1 MITQLP
7 FMFKLLILLLFSFEL
22 LAETIFIDD
31 FQDGNFYG
39 WVSNDTNGSSKIVKN
54 NGSLMFVIRNMD
66 SASISIDTTG
76 VSGVVISLDMMARSL
91 EKGELCLA
99 EAEGI
104 TVGQLG
110 KKQAN
115 GVVVQ
120 KMVVNSVAFDDN
132 PDLTLTLKA
141 AGNHDSDYCY
151 FDNVIVEAIPG
162 SMARFEVTAS
172 YLNGE
177 TDDVF
182 STAAFLPQNN
192 NVTVNTFEG
201 RLEIKGTPTFKRLY
215 GWRGNMPAKANQ
227 WPKFDV
233 EFIQHGN
240 ELIPVDRRGM
250 RPVNADDAWSIAV
263 GTGAV
268 WDEQGDEGMTRAA
281 FPFTLGQRN
290 ANCEHNGLATFL
302 FDDTGNISNVH
313 VQTVAETCKFYG
325 FDMYG
330 TLNASYDR
338 HKISKKAQILREWE
352 NEVAHFIPTKPLAQ
366 LALDY
371 PGVNLRHFHPR
382 IKAADLHMYGIIV
395 NGINYIDGCN
405 TRFGKHP
412 FCSEMTTSL
421 YSITKSTFSSLA
433 VMRAE
438 KLWPGFKNESIASLV
453 PECVSSGNWDDVSIE
468 NALDMATGN
477 YVYPWFQYDEHGF
490 IMKKQFFS
498 QKARAQR
505 ADFAC
510 NRLPRKAIPG
520 SRMVSHTSDH
530 ELISYALTQ
539 IATDMLG
546 HGADGFIDIVK
557 PVYQEIGLSQAIQ
570 GIRRTSEGNAWGGY
584 GMSAKANDIALFSN
598 WLANGEA
605 ETSGLVDEQILNDI
619 LSGFP
624 RGLYAGLK
632 DFNYDNGFWRYH
644 AGATTTMKA
653 CGTDTQIPVMS
664 GYGGHTVVI
673 MPNVIFYQ
681 MTDGGGIGFKETIS
695 DVFDNID
702 NTCP

>member
-1 MITQLP
+1 VL
-7 FMFKLLILLLFSFEL
+7 KLLTIILFSSEI
-22 LAETIFIDD
+22 LAGTIFFDD
-31 FQDGNFYG
+31 FQDGDFNG
-39 WVSNDTNGSSKIVKN
+39 WVSNDTNGSSKVVNQK
-54 NGSLMFVIRNMD
+54 GRLMFNIRNMD
-66 SASISIDTTG
+66 SASISIDTTA

-99 EAEGI
+99 EAEGV

-110 KKQAN
+110 KKEAN
-115 GVVVQ
+115 GVVVH
-120 KMVVNSVAFDDN
+120 KMVFNSGAFDNN
-132 PDLTLTLKA
+132 PNLTLTLKA
-141 AGNHDSDYCY
+141 AGNHDRDYCY
-151 FDNVIVEAIPG
+151 FDNIVVEAITG
-162 SMARFEVTAS
+162 GLARHEITAS
-172 YLNGE
+172 YLKSNQNLR
-177 TDDVF
+177 F
-182 STAAFLPQNN
+182 STAAFFPQNR
-192 NVTVNTFEG
+192 NVTANTFEG
-201 RLEIKGTPTFKRLY
+201 RLEIKGVPTFKRLY
-215 GWRGNMPAKANQ
+215 GWLGNFPTGANQ
-227 WPKFDV
+227 WPKFNV
-233 EFIQHGN
+233 EFVQQGN

-250 RPVNADDAWSIAV
+250 HAVYADEAWSIAV

-268 WDEQGDEGMTRAA
+268 WDEKGDGGMTRAA

-290 ANCEHNGLATFL
+290 ANCEHNGLASFL
-302 FDDTGNISNVH
+302 FDDEGDVSNVH
-313 VQTVAETCKFYG
+313 IQTVAETCKFYG

-330 TLNASYDR
+330 TLGASYDR
-338 HKISKKAQILREWE
+338 FQISNKARVLRDW
-352 NEVAHFIPTKPLAQ
+352 NKEVANYIPTKPLSQ
-366 LALDY
+366 LVLDY
-371 PGVNLRHFHPR
+371 PGVKLRHYYPR
-382 IKAADLHMYGIIV
+382 IKAADLHMYGVIV

-421 YSITKSTFSSLA
+421 YSMTKSIFSSLA

-438 KLWPGFKNESIASLV
+438 KLWPGFKNESIESLV

-477 YVYPWFQYDEHGF
+477 YMQPWFQYDEHGF
-490 IMKKQFFS
+490 IMKKQFFAQES
-498 QKARAQR
+498 RARR
-505 ADFAC
+505 VDFAC

-520 SRMVSHTSDH
+520 SKMVSHTSDH

-539 IATDMLG
+539 MASDLLG
-546 HGADGFIDIVK
+546 NGADGFNDIVV
-557 PVYQEIGLSQAIQ
+557 PVYDEIGLSNTIR

-584 GMSAKANDIALFSN
+584 GMSAKANDIALFSK
-598 WLANGEA
+598 WLASGEA
-605 ETSGLVDEQILNDI
+605 EASGLVDGEILNDI
-619 LSGFP
+619 LSGNP

-644 AGATTTMKA
+644 AGARTAMKA

-664 GYGGHTVVI
+664 GFGGHTVVI

-695 DVFDNID
+695 DIFDNID